1 MIAPDIN
8 IVIPLYNEELVFDQL
23 IQRLTVLIDNFPKRI
38 EVILVDDGSTDNTAD
53 MVTNLALNDQ
63 RFQALV
69 LSRNFGHQIALS
81 AGLRQIDA
89 KEAVFTIDADLQDPP
104 ELLSEFYE
112 YYKKG
117 YDVVYAVRKNRKE
130 SFLKKIA
137 YKSFYRLMDKI
148 SYIHIPLDTGDFA
161 LISVR
166 VAQLMNEMPEES
178 RFLRGMRS
186 WLGFKQIGV
195 EYNREERQSGES
207 KYTLRKLFQLAFNGV
222 FNFSEVPI
230 KFITNLGLL
239 TIISSLSYLAY
250 VIAKKLIY
258 GNVPEGFTGL
268 LFVLI
273 LFGGI
278 QMLSLGLIG
287 EYLLR
292 IFFQVK
298 QRPLFVVKEKIKNK
312 TRLEATQT
320 LKDSFR

>member
-1 MIAPDIN
+1 MSAPIIN
-8 IVIPLYNEELVFDQL
+8 IVIPLYNEEEVFGQL
-23 IQRLTVLIDNFPKRI
+23 IDRLVKLIESFPKSI
-38 EVILVDDGSTDNTAD
+38 EVILVDDGSSDKTAD
-53 MVTNLALNDQ
+53 LMTGLALVDN
-63 RFQALV
+63 RFQAII

-81 AGLRQIDA
+81 AGLQQITA
-89 KEAVFTIDADLQDPP
+89 TEAVFIIDADLQDPP
-104 ELLSEFYE
+104 ELLGEFYE
-112 YYKKG
+112 YYNQG

-130 SFLKKIA
+130 NFLKKLA

-148 SYIHIPLDTGDFA
+148 SYIHIPLDSGDFS
-161 LISVR
+161 LISTR
-166 VAQLMNEMPEES
+166 VAHLMNEMPEES

-222 FNFSEVPI
+222 FNFSEIPV
-230 KFITNLGLL
+230 KLITNLGLL
-239 TIISSLSYLAY
+239 TIISSFVYLIY
-250 VIAKKLIY
+250 VILKKMIY

-278 QMLSLGLIG
+278 QLLSLGIIG
-287 EYLLR
+287 EYVLR

-298 QRPLFVVKEKIKNK
+298 KRPLFVIKEKVKDKIKELPK
-312 TRLEATQT
+312 THSE
-320 LKDSFR
+320 

>member
-1 MIAPDIN
+1 MGAPDIN
-8 IVIPLYNEELVFDQL
+8 IVIPLYNEEEVFEQL
-23 IQRLTVLIDNFPKRI
+23 IGRLTRLIDEFPKSI
-38 EVILVDDGSTDNTAD
+38 EVILVDDGSSDKTPTL
-53 MVTNLALNDQ
+53 MTELALSDH
-63 RFQALV
+63 RFQAII

-81 AGLRQIDA
+81 AGLKQIEA
-89 KEAVFTIDADLQDPP
+89 KEAVFIIDADLQDPP
-104 ELLSEFYE
+104 ELLAEFYE
-112 YYKKG
+112 YYQQG

-130 SFLKKIA
+130 NFLKKFA

-148 SYIHIPLDTGDFA
+148 SYIHIPLDTGDFS
-161 LISVR
+161 LISTR
-166 VAQLMNEMPEES
+166 IAHLMNEMPEES

-222 FNFSEVPI
+222 FNFSEIPI
-230 KFITNLGLL
+230 KLITNLGLL
-239 TIISSLSYLAY
+239 TIVSSFGYLIY

-278 QMLSLGLIG
+278 QLLSLGLIG
-287 EYLLR
+287 EYVLR

-298 QRPLFVVKEKIKNK
+298 QRPLFVIKERVKNK
-312 TRLEATQT
+312 VKA
-320 LKDSFR
+320 